1 MHVRTATN
9 SFAIVT
15 PSFLPDFERCAF
27 LAESID
33 RNAIDMMHYL
43 IIDRRDVQHFRPL
56 ESARR
61 KILISEDLI
70 GRWLTRLPGRKGWW
84 VSLRTP
90 PVRGW
95 ILQQLLKISV
105 GTEVAETTMIFCDSD
120 TAFVRPFSGAD
131 LMIEGRIGLLDVAFQ
146 NRDIIRW
153 SRTSRKILGLSV
165 DDSRAHRGH
174 VGNMICWDRAT
185 AIAMREH
192 ISRVHGL
199 PWQIVLARCP
209 TFSEYMLYG
218 TFVREVLGYDASPHA
233 PSDRPL
239 VKANWGEP
247 IGDEPSATDFVSDL
261 APETVAIMVHSKD
274 GSNLHHVR
282 DAVRQRWREEARPIS

>member
-1 MHVRTATN
+1 MDSN

-15 PSFLPDFERCAF
+15 PSFLPDIERCAF

-43 IIDRRDVQHFRPL
+43 IIDRRDVQHFRFL

-70 GRWLTRLPGRKGWW
+70 GRWLTRLPGRRGWW

-105 GTEVAETTMIFCDSD
+105 ATEVTETTLIFCDSD
-120 TAFVRPFSGAD
+120 TAFVRPFSGAN
-131 LMIEGRIGLLDVAFQ
+131 LMIDGRIGLLDVAFQ
-146 NRDIIRW
+146 NRDIVRW
-153 SRTSRKILGLSV
+153 ARISRKILGLPMENASG
-165 DDSRAHRGH
+165 DRGH

-192 ISRVHGL
+192 IARVHRL

-218 TFVREVLGYDASPHA
+218 TFVREFLGYDATNHA

-239 VKANWGEP
+239 VKANWGQP
-247 IGDEPSATDFVSDL
+247 ICDGPSASQFVSAI
-261 APETVAIMVHSKD
+261 APEAVAIMIHSKD

-282 DAVRQRWREEARPIS
+282 DAVRQRWSVKTPAMT